1 MLQIQDIRKTYITGE
16 LVQTALDGV
25 SLNLRDNE
33 FVAILGPS
41 GSGKT
46 TLLNVIGGLDRYDS
60 GDLIIN
66 GISTKQYSDRDW
78 DSYRN
83 HTIGFVF
90 QSYNLI
96 PHQSVLANVE
106 LALTI
111 SGISKKER
119 RRRAAKALEDV
130 GLGNQLHKKPN
141 QMSGGQMQRVAIAR
155 ALVNDPDILLADEPT
170 GALDSETSVQV
181 MDLLKEVSRD
191 RLVVMVTHNPELA
204 EDYANRIVRVK
215 DGKIIGDTN
224 PYELDT
230 AEMAAPEHKNMG
242 KSSMSV
248 WTALTLSFNNLR
260 TKKARTLLTAFAGSI
275 GIIGIALIMALSTG
289 FQKYIDKIQADT
301 LSNYPLTIQ
310 TETSDMGS
318 MFAAFGA
325 SLAQAR
331 ESENGTVV
339 EQQVVAQMFAQV
351 GTNDLASFKSHLED
365 HYGEIAHA
373 INTVKYSYNIQ
384 PRIYLEDTTEGI
396 MQANPGTLFDRI
408 MGNSLFASYMGTDIF
423 YEMIDNREMLESQ
436 YEVLQGRW
444 PENYQEMIVV
454 LSDPSQITDL
464 MAYTLGLKDP
474 DLLDTIMK
482 DIMSGKTVEEVSDT
496 EQWTYDDLLSVKLR
510 LVDVSDL
517 YRYNEEYSL
526 WEDMSE
532 DQEYMRHRIEEGE
545 PLTIVGIVCAREG
558 ANATALSAGVAYTS
572 DLTRHVIE
580 LAAESELVKQQLAD
594 SEIDVFSGT
603 RFDEEKEQ
611 ELDFQ
616 EMISVDSDAISSAFG
631 MNISTEGIISMLQ
644 GYLNEV
650 MNSTNVD
657 TTPAQNAF
665 KDALREMA
673 VEMLQQY
680 VAANAGESGKAKL
693 YLTDIEAVV
702 DGYLATEGAQ
712 NRMQL
717 LSQNYPMPEGGYQEI
732 YRPLLIGLV
741 TTHVAEQISGQEL
754 MSLDNAASTSDTET
768 EPTPPADGGEQTP
781 PADGG
786 EQTPPADGRE
796 QTPPA
801 DGGEQTPPADGGE
814 QTPPADGGEQTPPA
828 DGGEQTPPAD
838 GGEQTPPTDG
848 GEQTPPADGGEQTP
862 PADGGEQTPPAD
874 GGEQTP
880 PADGGEQT
888 PPADGGEQTPPA
900 DGGEQNPPTDGGEQT
915 PPADGGEQ
923 TPPAD
928 GGEQIPPT
936 EGEPE
941 TPPAEEEPETPSGE
955 DEEVP
960 TEPEEPTVPDLGID
974 PDIFFGTISAEEV
987 EGIVSDYMNTSVVKG
1002 AAAAM
1007 GAKMMESSIQGAI
1020 MAKVREFGGRL
1031 ASYIGNSFYVD
1042 GEKIANAF
1050 QFNMTEEELQRLM
1063 MAMSGQGGE
1072 RSAKANLRNL
1082 GYADLAQPTSM
1093 SIYLVDFAAKEEFIA
1108 FLDAYNE
1115 AMEAAEKEEQV
1126 IQYTDVTGMMMSSVR
1141 TIIDSVS
1148 YALIAFVA
1156 VSLVVSSI
1164 MIGIITYI
1172 SVMER
1177 TKEIGILRAIG
1188 ASKGNISQVF
1198 NAETFIIGLC
1208 SGLIGIGITL
1218 LLLIPGNMLIQHLTE
1233 NPDIVAQLPWENAV
1247 ILIGLSV
1254 ILTLIGG
1261 FIPAKKAA
1269 KKDPVIAL
1277 RSE

>member
-1 MLQIQDIRKTYITGE
+1 MLQVRDIRKTYITGE

-66 GISTKQYSDRDW
+66 GISTRKYSDRDW

-111 SGISKKER
+111 SGISRSER

-181 MDLLKEVSRD
+181 MELLKEVSRD

-204 EDYANRIVRVK
+204 EEYANRIVRVK

-224 PYELDT
+224 PYELDE
-230 AEMAAPEHKNMG
+230 AELAIPEHKNMG

-248 WTALTLSFNNLR
+248 WTAMALSFNNLR

-275 GIIGIALIMALSTG
+275 GIIGIALIMSLSTG

-310 TETSDMGS
+310 TETSDMSS

-325 SLAQAR
+325 SVAQAR
-331 ESENGTVV
+331 ESADGTVV
-339 EQQVVAQMFAQV
+339 EQQVIAQMFAQV
-351 GTNDLASFKSHLED
+351 GTNDLASFKTHLEEN
-365 HYGEIAHA
+365 YEEIAPA
-373 INTVKYSYNIQ
+373 ISTVKYSYSVQ
-384 PRIYLEDTTEGI
+384 PRIYLEDTTNGI
-396 MQANPGTLFDRI
+396 LQANPGTLFDQL
-408 MGNSLFASYMGTDIF
+408 MGNSLLSSFMSTDVF
-423 YEMIDNREMLESQ
+423 YEMIDNRQLLESQ

-444 PENYQEMIVV
+444 PEKRSEMVVV
-454 LSDPSQITDL
+454 LSDPSQITDF
-464 MAYTLGLKDP
+464 MAYSLGLKDP
-474 DLLDTIMK
+474 DALEAIME

-496 EQWTYDDLLSVKLR
+496 EQWTYDDLLGVKLR
-510 LVDVSDL
+510 LVNVSDL
-517 YRYNEEYSL
+517 YQYNAEYNL
-526 WEDMSE
+526 WEDMS
-532 DQEYMRHRIEEGE
+532 DDKAYVTQCIEAGE
-545 PLTIVGIVCAREG
+545 PLSIVGIVCAREG

-580 LAAESELVKQQLAD
+580 QASQSEPVKQQLAD
-594 SEIDVFSGT
+594 FEIDVFSGS
-603 RFDEEKEQ
+603 RFDEEKKS
-611 ELDFQ
+611 ELNFQ
-616 EMISVDSDAISSAFG
+616 DMISVDSAAISSAFG
-631 MNISTEGIISMLQ
+631 MNISTEGIVNMLR
-644 GYLNEV
+644 GYLDEV
-650 MNSTNVD
+650 MRSMKVD

-665 KDALREMA
+665 KDTLQQMA
-673 VEMLQQY
+673 KQMLQQF
-680 VAANAGESGKAKL
+680 VASNADENGEAKL
-693 YLTDIEAVV
+693 YLTDIESVV
-702 DGYLATEGAQ
+702 DGYLATDDAAIHIQRLAQ
-712 NRMQL
+712 NY
-717 LSQNYPMPEGGYQEI
+717 SMPENAYMQI
-732 YRPLLIGLV
+732 YRPMLIGLV
-741 TTHVAEQISGQEL
+741 TAHVAEEISGQEL
-754 MSLDNAASTSDTET
+754 MSMESSGGTSDAEIQETLPAEEYQQSIPAETSPVEELT
-768 EPTPPADGGEQTP
+768 EPTEA
-781 PADGG
+781 
-786 EQTPPADGRE
+786 
-796 QTPPA
+796 
-801 DGGEQTPPADGGE
+801 
-814 QTPPADGGEQTPPA
+814 
-828 DGGEQTPPAD
+828 
-838 GGEQTPPTDG
+838 
-848 GEQTPPADGGEQTP
+848 
-862 PADGGEQTPPAD
+862 
-874 GGEQTP
+874 
-880 PADGGEQT
+880 
-888 PPADGGEQTPPA
+888 
-900 DGGEQNPPTDGGEQT
+900 
-915 PPADGGEQ
+915 
-923 TPPAD
+923 
-928 GGEQIPPT
+928 
-936 EGEPE
+936 
-941 TPPAEEEPETPSGE
+941 
-955 DEEVP
+955 V
-960 TEPEEPTVPDLGID
+960 TEPEEAVTEPEEEATEPEEEATEPEEEATESEEDPTESEEEPAESEENPTEPDLGID
-974 PDIFFGTISAEEV
+974 TDIFYGTIHADEID
-987 EGIVSDYMNTSVVKG
+987 GIVESYMNTAVVNG
-1002 AAAAM
+1002 AASAM
-1007 GAKMMESSIQGAI
+1007 GAKMMESTVQSIL
-1020 MAKVREFGGRL
+1020 MAKVSEFGSRL
-1031 ASYIGNSFYVD
+1031 ASYVGNSFSVD
-1042 GEKIANAF
+1042 GDKIAQAF
-1050 QFNMTEEELQRLM
+1050 QFNMNEEELQRLM
-1063 MAMSGQGGE
+1063 LAMSGRGGE
-1072 RSAKANLRNL
+1072 QSAKANLRAL

-1093 SIYLVDFAAKEEFIA
+1093 SIYLTDFEAKETFVA
-1108 FLDAYNE
+1108 FLDDYNDQ
-1115 AMEAAEKEEQV
+1115 MQAAEKEEQV

-1218 LLLIPGNMLIQHLTE
+1218 LLLIPGNMLILHLTD

>member
-1 MLQIQDIRKTYITGE
+1 MLQIRDIRKTYITGE

-60 GDLIIN
+60 GDLVIN
-66 GISTKQYSDRDW
+66 GISTRKYSDRDW

-96 PHQSVLANVE
+96 PHQTVLANVE

-111 SGISKKER
+111 SGISRSER

-181 MDLLKEVSRD
+181 MELLKEVSRD

-204 EDYANRIVRVK
+204 EEYANRIVRVK

-224 PYELDT
+224 PYELDE
-230 AEMAAPEHKNMG
+230 AELAIPEHKNMG

-248 WTALTLSFNNLR
+248 WTAMALSFNNLR

-275 GIIGIALIMALSTG
+275 GIIGIALIMSLSTG

-310 TETSDMGS
+310 TETSDMSS

-325 SLAQAR
+325 SVAQAR
-331 ESENGTVV
+331 ESADGTVV
-339 EQQVVAQMFAQV
+339 EQQVIAQMFAQV
-351 GTNDLASFKSHLED
+351 GTNDLASFKNHLEGN
-365 HYGEIAHA
+365 YEEIAPA
-373 INTVKYSYNIQ
+373 ISTVKYSYGVQ
-384 PRIYLEDTTEGI
+384 PRIYLEDTADGI
-396 MQANPGTLFDRI
+396 LQANPGTLFDQI
-408 MGNSLFASYMGTDIF
+408 MGNSLLSSLMSTDVF
-423 YEMIDNREMLESQ
+423 YEMIDNRQLLESQ

-444 PENYQEMIVV
+444 PENRSEMIVV
-454 LSDPSQITDL
+454 LSDPSQITDF

-474 DLLDTIMK
+474 DALEMIMA

-496 EQWTYDDLLSVKLR
+496 EQWTYDDLMGVKLR

-517 YRYNEEYSL
+517 YRYNEEYDL
-526 WEDMSE
+526 WEDMT
-532 DQEYMRHRIEEGE
+532 DDKTYMARCIEEGE

-572 DLTRHVIE
+572 ELTRYVIE
-580 LAAESELVKQQLAD
+580 RASRSALVQQQL
-594 SEIDVFSGT
+594 ENPEYDVFSGS
-603 RFDEEKEQ
+603 RFDEEKKT
-611 ELDFQ
+611 ELNFQ
-616 EMISVDSDAISSAFG
+616 DMISVDSAAISSAFG
-631 MNISTEGIISMLQ
+631 MNISTEGIISMLR
-644 GYLNEV
+644 GYLEEV
-650 MNSTNVD
+650 MRSMNVD

-665 KDALREMA
+665 KDTLQQMA
-673 VEMLQQY
+673 EQMLQQF
-680 VAANAGESGKAKL
+680 VASNADENGEAKL
-693 YLTDIEAVV
+693 YLMDIESVV
-702 DGYLATEGAQ
+702 DGYLATDAAASHIQRLAQ
-712 NRMQL
+712 TYSVPESAYMQV
-717 LSQNYPMPEGGYQEI
+717 
-732 YRPLLIGLV
+732 YRPMLIGLV
-741 TTHVAEQISGQEL
+741 TAHVAEEISGQEL
-754 MSLDNAASTSDTET
+754 MSMERSAGASDSENQGTV
-768 EPTPPADGGEQTP
+768 
-781 PADGG
+781 
-786 EQTPPADGRE
+786 
-796 QTPPA
+796 
-801 DGGEQTPPADGGE
+801 
-814 QTPPADGGEQTPPA
+814 
-828 DGGEQTPPAD
+828 
-838 GGEQTPPTDG
+838 
-848 GEQTPPADGGEQTP
+848 
-862 PADGGEQTPPAD
+862 
-874 GGEQTP
+874 
-880 PADGGEQT
+880 
-888 PPADGGEQTPPA
+888 
-900 DGGEQNPPTDGGEQT
+900 
-915 PPADGGEQ
+915 
-923 TPPAD
+923 
-928 GGEQIPPT
+928 PT
-936 EGEPE
+936 EGEL
-941 TPPAEEEPETPSGE
+941 PPSDSTEEPTAPQDNTTEPTEEATEPTEEATEPEEEVTEPE
-955 DEEVP
+955 EEVTEPEEEVTEPEEEVTEPEEEVTEPEEEP
-960 TEPEEPTVPDLGID
+960 TEPELGID
-974 PDIFFGTISAEEV
+974 PDIFYGTITAGEIN
-987 EGIVSDYMNTSVVKG
+987 GIVESYMNTAAVKG

-1007 GAKMMESSIQGAI
+1007 GAKMMEPTIQGI
-1020 MAKVREFGGRL
+1020 LMNKISEFGSHL
-1031 ASYIGNSFYVD
+1031 ASYVGRSFYVD
-1042 GEKIANAF
+1042 GNKIASAF
-1050 QFNMTEEELQRLM
+1050 RFNMTEEDLQRLM
-1063 MAMSGQGGE
+1063 LAMTGRGGE
-1072 RSAKANLRNL
+1072 RSAKANLKTL

-1093 SIYLVDFAAKEEFIA
+1093 SIYLTDFAAKETFIE
-1108 FLDAYNE
+1108 FLDAYNDQ
-1115 AMEAAEKEEQV
+1115 MQAAEQEEQV

-1218 LLLIPGNMLIQHLTE
+1218 LLLIPGNMLILHLTE
-1233 NPDIVAQLPWENAV
+1233 NPDIVAQLPWENAL

-1254 ILTLIGG
+1254 ILTLLGG